1 MCFDSLLADRQGIE
15 LFRKYLENVQDK
27 QGTKLIGMWLI
38 YEGKFIKIIFD
49 IETDTRSVIRPIT
62 WTIPRTDTRND
73 TFYKLVKGMRTTGK
87 YNDSNE
93 LEFIKN
99 IYKIGRRLIREYF
112 GDGLSS
118 TTEESSIGG
127 MRSIYNFF
135 RIFSAKKSQL
145 WQVV

>member
-1 MCFDSLLADRQGIE
+1 
-15 LFRKYLENVQDK
+15 
-27 QGTKLIGMWLI
+27 
-38 YEGKFIKIIFD
+38 
-49 IETDTRSVIRPIT
+49 
-62 WTIPRTDTRND
+62 
-73 TFYKLVKGMRTTGK
+73 MRTTGK

-127 MRSIYNFF
+127 MRSI
-135 RIFSAKKSQL
+135 QL
-145 WQVV
+145 FLQKNLILKISN

>member
-1 MCFDSLLADRQGIE
+1 
-15 LFRKYLENVQDK
+15 
-27 QGTKLIGMWLI
+27 
-38 YEGKFIKIIFD
+38 
-49 IETDTRSVIRPIT
+49 
-62 WTIPRTDTRND
+62 
-73 TFYKLVKGMRTTGK
+73 MRTTGK

-127 MRSIYNFF
+127 MRSIQLFF
-135 RIFSAKKSQL
+135 YPKFKGSSDPSHFMMKFDDELLRLKIG
-145 WQVV
+145 

>member
-1 MCFDSLLADRQGIE
+1 
-15 LFRKYLENVQDK
+15 
-27 QGTKLIGMWLI
+27 
-38 YEGKFIKIIFD
+38 
-49 IETDTRSVIRPIT
+49 
-62 WTIPRTDTRND
+62 
-73 TFYKLVKGMRTTGK
+73 MRTTGK

-127 MRSIYNFF
+127 MRSIYSFF
-135 RIFSAKKSQL
+135 RIFFYKKITIVASSTQGC
-145 WQVV
+145 

>member
-1 MCFDSLLADRQGIE
+1 
-15 LFRKYLENVQDK
+15 
-27 QGTKLIGMWLI
+27 
-38 YEGKFIKIIFD
+38 
-49 IETDTRSVIRPIT
+49 
-62 WTIPRTDTRND
+62 
-73 TFYKLVKGMRTTGK
+73 MRTTGK

-127 MRSIYNFF
+127 MRSFF
-135 RIFSAKKSQL
+135 YQIRPFSAENYGFFQIC
-145 WQVV
+145 

>member
-1 MCFDSLLADRQGIE
+1 
-15 LFRKYLENVQDK
+15 
-27 QGTKLIGMWLI
+27 
-38 YEGKFIKIIFD
+38 
-49 IETDTRSVIRPIT
+49 
-62 WTIPRTDTRND
+62 
-73 TFYKLVKGMRTTGK
+73 MRTTGK

-127 MRSIYNFF
+127 MRSYFYQILF
-135 RIFSAKKSQL
+135 RPKITVFLFQIC
-145 WQVV
+145 